1 MTTTPQTEA
10 GTGAGG
16 TQAVA
21 LQLSELVLKTAR
33 YEDMADFSAHV
44 LGHGPFY
51 ERIPDPDAPP
61 TCPSAR
67 STSGWASSASPTPRT
82 TRYLSC
88 SASKA

>member
-10 GTGAGG
+10 GTEAGG

-33 YEDMADFSAHV
+33 YDDLAAFYAHV

-51 ERIPDPDAPP
+51 ERTPDPVAPP
-61 TCPSAR
+61 RPVGKGSR
-67 STSGWASSASPTPRT
+67 RRPTP
-82 TRYLSC
+82 
-88 SASKA
+88 K